1 MTATM
6 AKDMIRKWKLRGKAK
21 ERVKAE
27 KEAYTQ
33 KVQEIKQRSR
43 VYQQPSNRA
52 NGCCLIASVV
62 NCMRNGRERAAVLGK
77 RGQADVD
84 TKDLSTYAE
93 YQTYYLKHHPKA
105 TGHQY
110 SVRGL
115 RHWLEHLVRSKCLT
129 RFVLKRCDA
138 FKHGLASLLSSRMD
152 SLKGKSFVATCYRRG
167 SGSRQE
173 DYERLYKYSSRA
185 QSLARALSTLDVSK
199 NNGAKGTGLWV
210 QRQKMALEYV
220 LDRWQAGKQD
230 CDPPVQQ
237 LRRSDFED
245 LRQEAVKI
253 VLGDHG
259 TLAEWMVETGRD
271 VASFQLEVVYQLQA
285 LKVEKEQTHAA
296 HLEARNKSD
305 KRSINEVTQEV
316 RAEEPPKKK
325 QKHVEGEAAE
335 ENEQTPQWS
344 PRCGGAEFERVRER
358 MSSVKKGCSSATSTP
373 LSRHAIAMHVT
384 EDGDVVIADPA
395 SITVRVLSRKNVTE
409 SCQLFCETIADF
421 DDVFEISVAL

>member
-1 MTATM
+1 M
-6 AKDMIRKWKLRGKAK
+6 AKEMIRKWKLRAEAR
-21 ERVKAE
+21 ERVEAE

-43 VYQQPSNRA
+43 VYRQPSNRA

-77 RGQADVD
+77 RGQTDVD
-84 TKDLSTYAE
+84 TKNLTTYAE
-93 YQTYYLKHHPKA
+93 YQAYYLKHHPKA

-129 RFVLKRCDA
+129 RFVLKRCEA

-167 SGSRQE
+167 SGSRKE

-185 QSLARALSTLDVSK
+185 QSLARALSTLDVRK
-199 NNGAKGTGLWV
+199 GGAKGTGVWV

-220 LDRWQAGKQD
+220 LDRWQAGDQK

-237 LRRSDFED
+237 LRRSDFEE

-285 LKVEKEQTHAA
+285 LKMEMEQVHVA

-316 RAEEPPKKK
+316 RAEGPPKKK

-335 ENEQTPQWS
+335 DDGQKQRWS
-344 PRCGGAEFERVRER
+344 PRCGGAEFERVRNR
-358 MSSVKKGCSSATSTP
+358 TSPVKAGSAGPTATP

-395 SITVRVLSRKNVTE
+395 SITVRVLSRKNVAE
-409 SCQLFCETIADF
+409 SCKLFCETIADF
-421 DDVFEISVAL
+421 DDVFEISVEL

>member
-1 MTATM
+1 MTARI
-6 AKDMIRKWKLRGKAK
+6 AQAMIDKWELSAEDKK
-21 ERVKAE
+21 RVEAE
-27 KEAYTQ
+27 KEAYAL
-33 KVQEIKQRSR
+33 KVQVIKQRSR
-43 VYQQPSNRA
+43 VHQQPSNRE

-77 RGQADVD
+77 RGQADVN
-84 TKDLSTYAE
+84 TKERTTYAE
-93 YQTYYLKHHPKA
+93 YQAYYLKHHPKA

-110 SVRGL
+110 S
-115 RHWLEHLVRSKCLT
+115 
-129 RFVLKRCDA
+129 
-138 FKHGLASLLSSRMD
+138 HGLASLLSSRMD

-167 SGSRQE
+167 SGSRKE

-335 ENEQTPQWS
+335 ENGQKPQWS
-344 PRCGGAEFERVRER
+344 PRCGGAEFERVRKR
-358 MSSVKKGCSSATSTP
+358 MSSVKKGYTSATSTP

-421 DDVFEISVAL
+421 DDVFEISVEL